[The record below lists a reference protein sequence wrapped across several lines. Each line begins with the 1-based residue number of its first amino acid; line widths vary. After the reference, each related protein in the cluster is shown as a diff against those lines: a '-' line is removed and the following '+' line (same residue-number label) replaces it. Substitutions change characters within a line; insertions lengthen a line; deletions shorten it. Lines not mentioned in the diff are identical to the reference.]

1 MIESQEDDEGNAIAD
16 ALGISYYDLAR
27 TNYEIEEN
35 SSEDGH
41 LYSYFIVFSPD
52 SPKEVLEKIEGL
64 NRNSVEID
72 VSVLQGDYADD
83 YDYDYEFEAISSSNE
98 LLQNFNQEINNLKKL
113 NEVDLKT
120 EDLNKILK
128 RQIYIGIIGSMETFF
143 SETFIK
149 LVLS

>member
-1 MIESQEDDEGNAIAD
+1 MGYWKNFLIESQEDDEGNAIAK
-16 ALGISYYDLAR
+16 ALGISYYDLSR

-64 NRNSVEID
+64 NGNSVEID
-72 VSVLQGDYADD
+72 ISVLQGDYAD
-83 YDYDYEFEAISSSNE
+83 DYDYEFEAISSSNE

-113 NEVDLKT
+113 NYYRLKA
-120 EDLNKILK
+120 DRFVID
-128 RQIYIGIIGSMETFF
+128 
-143 SETFIK
+143 
-149 LVLS
+149 